1 MAVRPIGPASPSQ
14 RWIAEGL
21 GEDSPGGNPKEE
33 KLPEALLAK
42 FWKEWAVRQ
51 TTLRTEA
58 GRRVRVVYP
67 GRAGVTAGP
76 DFRDALLEVE
86 GIGLVR
92 GDVELHMRQQDWD
105 AHGYGGY
112 PKYNGVV
119 VHGALEVHSKE
130 TRLQSGTLAPVV
142 CLQAPL
148 DGDPDESPEECAGA
162 APPFDFW

>member
-1 MAVRPIGPASPSQ
+1 M
-14 RWIAEGL
+14 
-21 GEDSPGGNPKEE
+21 
-33 KLPEALLAK
+33 
-42 FWKEWAVRQ
+42 
-51 TTLRTEA
+51 
-58 GRRVRVVYP
+58 RVVYP

-86 GIGLVR
+86 GVGLVR
-92 GDVELHMRQQDWD
+92 GDVELHLRQQDWD
-105 AHGYGGY
+105 AHGYSGD

-142 CLQAPL
+142 YLQAPL